1 MTNYSINQKA
11 MKKERYKQECISSI
25 KKSQRKSNIMLA
37 NANGI
42 IEKIKAVRPIMLKVI
57 RFYDNLKHD
66 PEWTEFMQVAYTKSC
81 AWDKEVDT
89 LCLLAELTVKEEN
102 YIKLFKKNLKK
113 IKKMCRDT
121 SVSYYSLLPDNIPID
136 VRSYCIQ
143 FISQATFP
151 IKK

>member
-1 MTNYSINQKA
+1 MTNYSINQEA
-11 MKKERYKQECISSI
+11 MKKEIYKRECISSI
-25 KKSQRKSNIMLA
+25 KKSQRKTNMMIV
-37 NANGI
+37 NATSI
-42 IEKIKAVRPIMLKVI
+42 FEKIKAVRPMMLKII

-66 PEWTEFMQVAYTKSC
+66 PEWTEFMRVTYTKSC
-81 AWDKEVDT
+81 AWDEEVDT

-113 IKKMCRDT
+113 IKKMCQDT

-151 IKK
+151 IK